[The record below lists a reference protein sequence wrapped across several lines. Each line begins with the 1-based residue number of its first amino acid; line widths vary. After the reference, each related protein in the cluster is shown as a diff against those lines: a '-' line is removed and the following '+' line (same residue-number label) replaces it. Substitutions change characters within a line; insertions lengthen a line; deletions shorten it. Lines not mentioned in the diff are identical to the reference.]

1 MSDPSW
7 QKWCPARDV
16 VVSAIKGQALWE
28 LGEKDTFIVPD
39 YFQNL
44 ERNTED
50 WVLMIMRPINGFPHL
65 EIKKILCWGSLEF
78 ELRVMHEMI
87 EIWFLNRILVPLLAL
102 K

>member
-1 MSDPSW
+1 MTPPW

-50 WVLMIMRPINGFPHL
+50 WVLMIMRPINGL
-65 EIKKILCWGSLEF
+65 NISTSGNKKYYAGEVWSL
-78 ELRVMHEMI
+78 
-87 EIWFLNRILVPLLAL
+87 N
-102 K
+102 

>member
-1 MSDPSW
+1 MSDPPW

-44 ERNTED
+44 ERNTEN
-50 WVLMIMRPINGFPHL
+50 WVLMIMRPISGFPHL
-65 EIKKILCWGSLEF
+65 EIKNIMLGKFGVWIKGYAWNDRDLIF
-78 ELRVMHEMI
+78 E
-87 EIWFLNRILVPLLAL
+87 
-102 K
+102 

>member
-1 MSDPSW
+1 MVNNEWPPW

-50 WVLMIMRPINGFPHL
+50 WVLMIIRPINVFPHL
-65 EIKKILCWGSLEF
+65 EIKNIMLGKFGVWIKGYAWNDKDLIF
-78 ELRVMHEMI
+78 E
-87 EIWFLNRILVPLLAL
+87 
-102 K
+102 

>member
-1 MSDPSW
+1 MSDPPW

-28 LGEKDTFIVPD
+28 LGQKDTFIVPD

-65 EIKKILCWGSLEF
+65 EIKNIMLGKFGVWIKGYAWNDKDLIF
-78 ELRVMHEMI
+78 E
-87 EIWFLNRILVPLLAL
+87 
-102 K
+102 

>member
-1 MSDPSW
+1 MSDPPW

-28 LGEKDTFIVPD
+28 LGEKDRFIVPD

-65 EIKKILCWGSLEF
+65 EIKKYYAGEVWSL
-78 ELRVMHEMI
+78 
-87 EIWFLNRILVPLLAL
+87 N
-102 K
+102 

>member
-1 MSDPSW
+1 MSDPPW

-50 WVLMIMRPINGFPHL
+50 WVLMIMRPINGL
-65 EIKKILCWGSLEF
+65 NISTSGNKKYYAWEVWSL
-78 ELRVMHEMI
+78 
-87 EIWFLNRILVPLLAL
+87 N
-102 K
+102 

>member
-1 MSDPSW
+1 MSDPPW
-7 QKWCPARDV
+7 QKWCLARDV

-39 YFQNL
+39 FFQNL

-65 EIKKILCWGSLEF
+65 EIKSIMLGKFGVWIKGYAWNDRDLIF
-78 ELRVMHEMI
+78 E
-87 EIWFLNRILVPLLAL
+87 
-102 K
+102 